1 MAKLLKLRRGTT
13 AQHSSF
19 TGAEGE
25 CTVDMTKDTLV
36 VHDGST
42 AGGHVLLRE
51 DMSNL
56 PAGTIDNA
64 DVNAS
69 AAIAGTKISP
79 SFGNQTISTSSNI
92 DVEGYISIGSGNAT
106 HNISTFSAGNT
117 AINSVLSGSNFGTLQ
132 TTAPNGH
139 HVIEL
144 QDNDVNDSFAIVS
157 GGGNFQTDSAIDTC
171 VARFRADGNSDIHG
185 ILDVNGRLDANGGL
199 AVTGNTTT
207 TGNITIADDK
217 KLKLGASD
225 DLILFHQT
233 SNNNSIIK
241 ENGGGALSI
250 QTNGPSIN
258 FYDTAN
264 STSMLIANA
273 GGSVD
278 LYHQNNVKLATA
290 SDGIDVTGSI
300 DATTDI
306 KTTGGAFRIDT
317 NFFINEEASAGGSA
331 ESPDGSTIIKNGA
344 VGKDL
349 HLGAYGDIA
358 LGSSNSTANT
368 VAKFQMPVLGASK
381 HGVCYLNYVTA
392 NAGGSASSSN
402 KLETKS
408 TGVGITGTLD
418 VGAINGTGNI
428 YTAGNIG
435 RDSTDMI
442 HFTDNT
448 QLDVWINNSNE
459 FRFEADGDFHA
470 DGDIVAYSSTT
481 ASDSRL
487 KSDIHTIN
495 DALGIVGKLRGV
507 SYKWLRDGK
516 ADIGVI
522 AQEVEE
528 VIPEIVKTKSSLGLD
543 GPEEIKTVDYG
554 KLVGVLINAINELK
568 AELDEHK
575 KGGK

>member
-13 AQHSSF
+13 TQHSSF

-42 AGGHVLLRE
+42 AGGHPVAAE
-51 DMSNL
+51 DMANVSSSSIVGRI
-56 PAGTIDNA
+56 GT
-64 DVNAS
+64 S
-69 AAIAGTKISP
+69 ALAGTKVNP
-79 SFGNQTISTSSNI
+79 
-92 DVEGYISIGSGNAT
+92 
-106 HNISTFSAGNT
+106 
-117 AINSVLSGSNFGTLQ
+117 NFGSQ
-132 TTAPNGH
+132 N
-139 HVIEL
+139 I
-144 QDNDVNDSFAIVS
+144 
-157 GGGNFQTDSAIDTC
+157 
-171 VARFRADGNSDIHG
+171 
-185 ILDVNGRLDANGGL
+185 
-199 AVTGNTTT
+199 TT
-207 TGNITIADDK
+207 TGSISAGTGVNITSTTAGQQVEITKDGTSAAVLGHIGTGNEGFLALKDGGSNTIVLNGETGSGSSYINSTKFGIGTATPLSKLHVVGNTQITSDLSVGGDLDVTEHISIADDK
-217 KLKLGASD
+217 QLKLGASD
-225 DLILFHQT
+225 DLIIFHQT

-241 ENGGGALSI
+241 EKGGGALSI
-250 QTNGPSIN
+250 QSNGPQIN
-258 FYDTAN
+258 FYDTTN
-264 STSMLIANA
+264 STSMLLANA

-278 LYHQNNVKLATA
+278 LYNASTVRLSTA
-290 SDGIDVTGSI
+290 SDGVDVTGSI

-317 NFFINEEASAGGSA
+317 GFYIEEESAASGSA
-331 ESPDGSTIIKNGA
+331 ESPDGSTIIKNGTI
-344 VGKDL
+344 GKDL

-392 NAGGSASSSN
+392 NAGGSASSS
-402 KLETKS
+402 KKFETKS
-408 TGVGITGTLD
+408 TGCEVTGQLD
-418 VGAINGTGNI
+418 VSTNVVALGDLISPGK
-428 YTAGNIG
+428 IG
-435 RDSTDMI
+435 RDTSDYI
-442 HFTDNT
+442 QFTDNT
-448 QLDVWINNSNE
+448 QLDVYVNGNNE

-470 DGDIVAYSSTT
+470 DGDIVAFSSTT